1 MVLGCFSSV
10 VGPVCLEGVWSRTSL
25 FRRWEEILSNGVR
38 NNKRVSWVQKLPRAT
53 LATLIAISIFATQT
67 CCTIVVPLPSLT
79 KGGGRRRDL
88 DLGGGIQSPSSV
100 AAVSTTVIPNGL
112 RRKSKHLARRRDGE
126 GGGGRRRSAGRVRRR
141 RWRRRRRRRR
151 QARAATAGEGG
162 R

>member
-1 MVLGCFSSV
+1 MVLDCFSSV
-10 VGPVCLEGVWSRTSL
+10 VCPVCLEGVWSRTSL
-25 FRRWEEILSNGVR
+25 FRRWKEVLSNGVR
-38 NNKRVSWVQKLPRAT
+38 NNNRVSWVQKVPRAT

-112 RRKSKHLARRRDGE
+112 RRKSKSSRGV
-126 GGGGRRRSAGRVRRR
+126 GT
-141 RWRRRRRRRR
+141 
-151 QARAATAGEGG
+151 ARAAADAEDLPGASADISGG
-162 R
+162 RGDDDDGR